1 MRGEDGEAKRT
12 ASEGGREEERK
23 PEEVKQE
30 VRKAVTGQ
38 VPRK

>member
-30 VRKAVTGQ
+30 VRKLMFEL
-38 VPRK
+38 KKSN